1 MKALEGST
9 LNFTIDDIR
18 KSLWYDIIVRYEPV
32 QIGSWENVQIII
44 ERDSPVDPDGP
55 CADWRPEQDQLYAQL
70 PLRSRSVVV
79 QPSVCLEAGKRYNIL
94 LQFRKFNN
102 HADTPSAS
110 ILVDSIVLRP
120 RIDSIPFF
128 KMPVIGE
135 LRRQEYE
142 RYRCSDYYNDFNAI
156 SNNIPDVCKKYQN
169 SIGYY
174 VYDGAHACECN
185 PTGSHSLL
193 CENYGGT
200 CPCKQNVVGRR
211 CDRCAPGT
219 YGFGPEG
226 CIPCDC
232 DGVGALDNFC
242 DVETGRCK
250 CRPNTYGR
258 TCGQCEPGFWNFP
271 HCQRCE
277 CNGHAESCD
286 SKTGACINCRDYTTG
301 HNCDRCIE
309 TYYGD
314 PRIGVDIPCRACPCP
329 GKLERESRFIG

>member
-1 MKALEGST
+1 M
-9 LNFTIDDIR
+9 
-18 KSLWYDIIVRYEPV
+18 
-32 QIGSWENVQIII
+32 
-44 ERDSPVDPDGP
+44 
-55 CADWRPEQDQLYAQL
+55 
-70 PLRSRSVVV
+70 
-79 QPSVCLEAGKRYNIL
+79 
-94 LQFRKFNN
+94 
-102 HADTPSAS
+102 
-110 ILVDSIVLRP
+110 
-120 RIDSIPFF
+120 
-128 KMPVIGE
+128 
-135 LRRQEYE
+135 
-142 RYRCSDYYNDFNAI
+142 
-156 SNNIPDVCKKYQN
+156 
-169 SIGYY
+169 
-174 VYDGAHACECN
+174 
-185 PTGSHSLL
+185 L
-193 CENYGGT
+193 CESYGGI
-200 CPCKQNVVGRR
+200 CPCKPNVVGRR

-286 SKTGACINCRDYTTG
+286 SKTGACVNCRDYTTG

-329 GKLERESRFIG
+329 GMKKTITTFFLIIHYSYTIIILFVYESDFIIFNGISYRFYSLNMNL